1 MALQAMESVCGKL
14 HASHWAGGD
23 SGNTHSRVNGGGGQL
38 EAAGAVPADK
48 GEAAGEQEEAVMEE
62 DKAVPSST
70 EAPGRAHEEAGSG
83 GWWLRVTQAWAHAD
97 RVTAKGGAQ
106 GFGGLM
112 PV

>member
-1 MALQAMESVCGKL
+1 M
-14 HASHWAGGD
+14 
-23 SGNTHSRVNGGGGQL
+23 
-38 EAAGAVPADK
+38 
-48 GEAAGEQEEAVMEE
+48 MEE
-62 DKAVPSST
+62 DKVVPSST